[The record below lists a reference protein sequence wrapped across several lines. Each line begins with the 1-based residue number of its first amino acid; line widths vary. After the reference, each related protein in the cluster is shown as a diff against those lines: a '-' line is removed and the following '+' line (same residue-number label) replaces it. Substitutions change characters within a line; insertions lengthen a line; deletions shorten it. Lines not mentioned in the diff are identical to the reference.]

1 MPAMAKMMIAK
12 LCGVILTVKFKKRVD
27 AKFKNQKKRLIFP
40 FYTGKHSHSSHKG
53 RGGTEGSKTGTATGT
68 NTEIC

>member
-12 LCGVILTVKFKKRVD
+12 LCGVISEIRKELMRNSKTKK
-27 AKFKNQKKRLIFP
+27 KMMFP